1 MTVKKA
7 NLNMYRSKDFCVKS
21 HNFDVEQSKFCLYLY
36 LSNQNKNLGTLPTFS
51 LKVVLWKF

>member
-7 NLNMYRSKDFCVKS
+7 NLNMYKSKDFCVKS

-36 LSNQNKNLGTLPTFS
+36 LSNKNKSLGTLPTFS
-51 LKVVLWKF
+51 LKVVL